1 MFKDSPYPLKWIQ
14 EVADFSREFYNP
26 KNEPYREVLYINLNM
41 ILGSVVGSLLTL
53 VGMFVY
59 YFYKERKNRME
70 ILRSLHM

>member
-1 MFKDSPYPLKWIQ
+1 
-14 EVADFSREFYNP
+14 
-26 KNEPYREVLYINLNM
+26 M

-70 ILRSLHM
+70 ILRSLHMELEHNSGLVSTILKKEGTP